1 MLLVQDDGHVV
12 NPNLWKKEFL
22 NFDYIG
28 APWPSSKNWLKR
40 WNKYEDSATKAIK
53 RNFKK
58 NRVGNGGFSLR
69 SKKFLEY
76 SSQFKEC
83 GLFAEDIFLTVLN
96 YDLAIKNNINFPDV
110 ELAYSFSAEI
120 PLKGKKLEK
129 ENKESNIYD
138 FSNHFGWHGKRF
150 ENSSKLMDL
159 KKIIF

>member
-22 NFDYIG
+22 NLTILEHLGHHPKIG
-28 APWPSSKNWLKR
+28 LR
-40 WNKYEDSATKAIK
+40 WNKYEDSAAKAIK

-159 KKIIF
+159 KK